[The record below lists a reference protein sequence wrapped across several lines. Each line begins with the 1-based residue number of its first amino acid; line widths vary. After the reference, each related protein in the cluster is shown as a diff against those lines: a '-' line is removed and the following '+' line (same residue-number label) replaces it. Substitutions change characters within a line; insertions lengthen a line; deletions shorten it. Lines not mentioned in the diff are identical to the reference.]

1 MNGSLN
7 SKAETELA
15 VAKNNSGHLTT
26 LLKYNQTRP
35 IHIILEGNIASG
47 KSSLLRG
54 IHHCQVENILEPNY
68 NKLGDHR
75 PLDGYHQD
83 PQAWPTFQFWV
94 LNQTMLQLC
103 QSHPKPVILKE
114 RCPQS
119 ACEVFVKM
127 AQKKFPKTWE
137 FATIME
143 SYGFIIQNSPM
154 DAIIF
159 VKTDAKVC
167 RERAIK
173 RGTVEASLPLEDFE
187 EVELEYKNYIQNLM
201 SADLTVIILNG
212 NQDFEKVRSDLD
224 MIMWGVDRL
233 VIYQKVL
240 KYLQALKSTGID
252 DVLTHE
258 EIYSRGHNLFLTLF
272 REF

>member
-1 MNGSLN
+1 MNGSLG
-7 SKAETELA
+7 SKAETALTLA
-15 VAKNNSGHLTT
+15 KANSGHLNT
-26 LLKYNQTRP
+26 LLKFNQTRP

-54 IHHCQVENILEPNY
+54 THHSQVENILEPNY

-83 PQAWPTFQFWV
+83 PQTWPIFQFWV
-94 LNQTMLQLC
+94 LNKTLLQIC
-103 QSHPKPVILKE
+103 QSYTKPVILKE

-119 ACEVFVKM
+119 ACEIFVKM
-127 AQKKFPKTWE
+127 AQRKFPKTWE

-159 VKTDAKVC
+159 VKTDAKIC
-167 RERAIK
+167 RDRAIK
-173 RGTVEASLPLEDFE
+173 RGTVEATLPLKSFE
-187 EVELEYKNYIQNLM
+187 EVEIEYKNYIQNLM
-201 SADLTVIILNG
+201 SSGLTVIILNG

-233 VIYQKVL
+233 VIYQQVSE
-240 KYLQALKSTGID
+240 YLLALKSQCME

-258 EIYSRGHNLFLTLF
+258 EIYSRGHNQFLTQF
-272 REF
+272 QEV